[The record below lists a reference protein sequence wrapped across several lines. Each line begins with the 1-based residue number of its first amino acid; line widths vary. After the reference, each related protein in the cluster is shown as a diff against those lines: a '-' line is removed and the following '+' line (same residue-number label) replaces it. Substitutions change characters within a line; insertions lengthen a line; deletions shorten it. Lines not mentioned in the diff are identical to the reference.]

1 MQNTPDR
8 EAKFEARDTS
18 FDAAQQRPGG
28 RSAAAAR
35 EFLKAL
41 AGDFS
46 AFANYLRYLFLTART
61 RWRRRLGTHNP
72 VATSSGAAPAGAGA
86 PASAGASPPAAGRAR
101 TTARGLRRLVFGIVI
116 AGTGGLLVLCCAL
129 LWALLGLPID
139 RAGSVTDQPTLL
151 LEAANGDPLGR
162 VGPFT
167 VADQPL
173 QNFPAVLIQ
182 AVLSTED
189 RRFYRHPGV
198 DPLGILR
205 AVHAN
210 RAAGEVVE
218 GGSTITQQLVKMEY
232 LTSDRTYIRKL
243 REALMAMWLEVHLS
257 KDQILDRYLNRVYL
271 GDGAYGMAA
280 ASQLYF
286 NKRPADLTLAE
297 ATMLAG
303 LIKAPS
309 ELDPL
314 HHLIAAR
321 ARAATVLDA
330 MVADH
335 VIDEKAA
342 NAAKAAPATIK
353 LSRQLAPARSW
364 FTDWVAKSAVQL
376 AGAQTGSV
384 RVRTTLLPDLQNLAQ
399 QAVDDALAKQGR
411 QLGVSQGA
419 LVAMRRD
426 GAVLAMVGTMAAVS
440 STVRSTPTGNP
451 APPSSCLFIC
461 PLCARAT
468 RRKTRSTPGRSM
480 LKAGRRRISTMSTTA
495 RSHLPRPLQSRSTP
509 RRCALRWMSG
519 WTT

>member
-8 EAKFEARDTS
+8 EAKFGARDTS
-18 FDAAQQRPGG
+18 LNAVQQKPGS
-28 RSAAAAR
+28 RSAAAAW

-46 AFANYLRYLFLTART
+46 AFANHLRDLFLTAHT
-61 RWRRRLGTHNP
+61 RWRRRLATHNP
-72 VATSSGAAPAGAGA
+72 VATSSAVA
-86 PASAGASPPAAGRAR
+86 PASAGARPAAGGAR
-101 TTARGLRRLVFGIVI
+101 TTARGLRRLVFGIII
-116 AGTGGLLVLCCAL
+116 AGTGGLLILCCAL
-129 LWALLGLPID
+129 LWALLGLPVD
-139 RAGSVTDQPTLL
+139 RAGAVADKPTLL

-162 VGPFT
+162 VGVFT
-167 VADQPL
+167 VADQPM

-243 REALMAMWLEVHLS
+243 REALMAMWLETHLS

-297 ATMLAG
+297 AAMLAG
-303 LIKAPS
+303 LVKAPS

-314 HHLIAAR
+314 HHLNAAR

-342 NAAKAAPATIK
+342 NPPRRRRPRSSFHANSRRLGPGLPIGWQNRPCTWRARKPAACACAQPCCPICRIWR
-353 LSRQLAPARSW
+353 SARSMMPW
-364 FTDWVAKSAVQL
+364 PSKGANSEYLRERWWRCVPMVRCWRWSVA
-376 AGAQTGSV
+376 
-384 RVRTTLLPDLQNLAQ
+384 
-399 QAVDDALAKQGR
+399 
-411 QLGVSQGA
+411 
-419 LVAMRRD
+419 
-426 GAVLAMVGTMAAVS
+426 GTMAAVS
-440 STVRSTPTGNP
+440 STVRSMPTGNP
-451 APPSSCLFIC
+451 APPSSHLFIW

-468 RRKTRSTPGRSM
+468 RRKTRSTPGRSTS
-480 LKAGRRRISTMSTTA
+480 KAGRRRISTMSTTA
-495 RSHLPRPLQSRSTP
+495 RSHLPRPLQSQSIP